1 MSHWALVGIGDKG
14 MMSTDKVLAVVLIAG
29 LIFVVGHAQSR
40 FDKCRALGQKNIDCV
55 LSFD

>member
-1 MSHWALVGIGDKG
+1 MIT
-14 MMSTDKVLAVVLIAG
+14 TDKVFAVILVAG
-29 LIFVVGHAQSR
+29 LIFIVGHAQSR

>member
-1 MSHWALVGIGDKG
+1 MI
-14 MMSTDKVLAVVLIAG
+14 STDKVVAFVLIAG
-29 LIFVVGHAQSR
+29 LIFMVGHAQSR